1 MPRNGVQGGMA
12 DKTETMKIRL
22 SPEEKEAFQ
31 TASDI
36 SGLSLSAWMRERL
49 RRSARL
55 ELEEANQKVPFMR
68 KPHRK

>member
-1 MPRNGVQGGMA
+1 MD
-12 DKTETMKIRL
+12 DKTETLKIRL

-31 TASDI
+31 IASDI

-55 ELEEANQKVPFMR
+55 ELEEVNQKVPFMR